1 MFCMI
6 WYHLYS
12 LKNVKNTHGGVWLL
26 VKLQAKKPN
35 AQLFSSIADARKFF
49 FRSHSMFE
57 PSSSF
62 VIFFKVNP
70 TSILIV
76 SILVNCL
83 IHIQISNPNFI
94 FKEKFQPRFQNQ
106 NYWEKHLARCRCSVC
121 KKKNKTHRTE
131 NPWMGIEAN

>member
-6 WYHLYS
+6 RYHLYS
-12 LKNVKNTHGGVWLL
+12 FKNVKNTHGGVWLL

-35 AQLFSSIADARKFF
+35 AQLFFSIPDTRKFF
-49 FRSHSMFE
+49 FRSNSMFE

-83 IHIQISNPNFI
+83 LHIQISNPNFL
-94 FKEKFQPRFQNQ
+94 FKEKFQLRFQNQ
-106 NYWEKHLARCRCSVC
+106 KYWGKHLARCRCC
-121 KKKNKTHRTE
+121 LQKKLIRL
-131 NPWMGIEAN
+131 IEQKIREWE